1 MEQLLFVYGSLL
13 KKAQRYSILGKN
25 VVCDEDILSDYW
37 KMPHPYFQIYPTI
50 RPKSG
55 EFVVG
60 KTFKVTNDDL
70 EKLDA
75 YETSAYS
82 KIEVVLKSGRKAL
95 AYTDLV

>member
-1 MEQLLFVYGSLL
+1 MEQLVFVYGSLL

-25 VVCDEDILSDYW
+25 VYCDEDILSYDW
-37 KMPHPYFQIYPTI
+37 KMTHPYFQIYPTI
-50 RPKSG
+50 RPQSG

-60 KTFKVTNDDL
+60 KTYKVTNDDL

-82 KIEVVLKSGRKAL
+82 RIEVVLKRCRKA
-95 AYTDLV
+95 YPIS